1 MAGKKILVVDDSE
14 LICTAFEDELGEAGY
29 QVVRAL
35 SGKEAIEKAR
45 KERFDLAYV
54 DLVMPDMDGV
64 ETCKAIVEISPE
76 TKAILIS
83 GHPDRVDE
91 RGKDFISAGGE
102 DMFLIKPFSKGKLAE
117 TTRELLKAKA

>member
-14 LICTAFEDELGEAGY
+14 LICTTFEDELGEAGY

-83 GHPDRVDE
+83 GHPDRVEE

-102 DMFLIKPFSKGKLAE
+102 DMFLIKPFAKGKLVE